1 MSLPRSHLVGREG
14 WLRAAGSGSAR
25 VEPAAF
31 TLLELLVVVAV
42 IAVIAALLLPAL
54 SRARSR
60 ALAISCLNNSRQLA
74 VGWTLY
80 ADEHDSRLPYNLGG
94 TEGRRIASLRT
105 NLNWV
110 NNVLTWGLESDNTN
124 TATLTE
130 ASLGGYVSRSPA
142 VYRCPSDHV
151 LSEAQ
156 RANGW
161 SGRVRSYSM
170 NAMVGDA
177 GQLSQAGFNLN
188 NPAYVQFF
196 NLTTI
201 PRPAQIFVFLDEHPD
216 SINDGYFLNRDYYNQ
231 WIDLPAS
238 YHDGSGSLAFA
249 DGHSELHR
257 WQDQSTKVPAHAFA
271 VILPAPISSGEG
283 ADFQWLLGHM
293 SVDRK

>member
-1 MSLPRSHLVGREG
+1 MNLLVARPGR
-14 WLRAAGSGSAR
+14 LRAAGFGSAR
-25 VEPAAF
+25 VGPAAF

-42 IAVIAALLLPAL
+42 IAIIAALLLPAL
-54 SRARSR
+54 SKARGR

-74 VGWTLY
+74 VAWTLY
-80 ADEHDSRLPYNLGG
+80 ADEHESRLPYNLGG
-94 TEGRRIASLRT
+94 TGVRRIASLRT

-110 NNVLTWGLESDNTN
+110 NNILTWGPESDNTN

-130 ASLGGYVSRSPA
+130 ASLGAYVSRSLA

-151 LSEAQ
+151 LSEDQ
-156 RANGW
+156 RSYGW

-177 GQLSQAGFNLN
+177 GELSEPGFNVN

-196 NLTTI
+196 KLTTI
-201 PRPAQIFVFLDEHPD
+201 PHPAQIFVFLDEHPD
-216 SINDGYFLNRDYYNQ
+216 SINDGYFLNKDTYYQ

-238 YHDGSGSLAFA
+238 YHNGAASLAFA

-257 WQDQSTKVPAHAFA
+257 WQSQSTKVPAQAFA
-271 VILPAPISSGEG
+271 AMLPAPISHGEG
-283 ADFQWLLGHM
+283 TDFHWLLDHM